1 MATLASLVVSLEAN
15 VARFESDLNK
25 AEFMAKKAM
34 DTIGNVSEAAMKA
47 VKGAVMAMAA
57 AYTFDAF
64 ADGIKGAIAS
74 AGELDQMA
82 KKTGATVEALSGLK
96 SAAKL
101 SGTSLEEVG
110 GGLQKLSK
118 AMFEAAGGS
127 QKQSDLFKSLG
138 VEVTDSSGKLR
149 DSGEVMLDLAKK
161 LDSMDSSTQAV
172 ATAQMLLGKRGA
184 ELLPFMQD
192 LAEIGELNAKVTSEM
207 AAEADMYE
215 KNLVRLEGRKKS
227 LYNTIASALL
237 PVMRDF
243 TDALLASGSMTERLN
258 DTAKQL
264 KQDNVIETW
273 AREGLRA
280 VAAFIDIFDACVRI
294 VRIAGNAIAATGAD
308 IVSVLAFMDGIGA
321 EMISEKSL
329 DPVKRRFATLTSDL
343 KSHAESFNEDMVKI
357 WTAPLF
363 LTKLD
368 EQFAQRDAGLKKPV
382 ESPKRSFAISDQRP
396 DKTSPFDSYLDS
408 LNVESIK
415 DKLGKY
421 EAMIEK
427 GRLLAV
433 KEGRLG
439 DMAKVTATVSSIQ
452 SIDEGKRIDAFA
464 HSLDVANQQYEFQ
477 NTLIGLNARDQAL
490 ATEGRKN
497 FLAVEQQIWDAEKN
511 GSKLSS
517 EAQQRL
523 RNEATKSTASLVQ
536 AVNERFDAQ
545 QKFDESKQI
554 NAFTRSLEQANEQYQ
569 FQNTLI
575 GQNARDQALATE
587 GRKNLLAVE
596 QTIWD
601 AEKSGTKLSAEAQ
614 QRLRSEA
621 IKSTATLVQA
631 VNDRFDAQQKFDET
645 KRINAFTYSLEQ
657 ANDQYIF
664 QTKLIGL
671 NAQVQEIA
679 NVKRKNFLA
688 VEQQIWDAE
697 QSGTKLTA
705 DTQQRLRDEAV
716 KSTAVMIKAIEA
728 RWEAER
734 SWETG
739 VTKAL
744 NNYID
749 TVSNA
754 AAQSERLFTN
764 AFKGMEDALVSF
776 VQTGKLDFKSLA
788 NSIIADLIRIQIQ
801 NSIMKPLAQATSGM
815 SLSGMFSSAGNF
827 LSGLFK
833 ADGGPVAGGQPYIV
847 GEQGPEWFVPNGA
860 GTIVP
865 NGKSPGTTSSPGSSD
880 GSTATAQAPININF
894 SVRAMDARSFQSAMV
909 QNKAVVVG
917 IVNQALNMRGRFG
930 ITA

>member
-34 DTIGNVSEAAMKA
+34 DTIGNVSETAMKA

-149 DSGEVMLDLAKK
+149 DSAEVMLDLAKK

-308 IVSVLAFMDGIGA
+308 VVSVLAFMDGIGA

-382 ESPKRSFAISDQRP
+382 ESAKRSFAVPDQRP

-415 DKLGKY
+415 YKLGKY

-427 GRLLAV
+427 GRMLAV

-497 FLAVEQQIWDAEKN
+497 LLAVEQQIWDAENN
-511 GSKLSS
+511 GS
-517 EAQQRL
+517 
-523 RNEATKSTASLVQ
+523 
-536 AVNERFDAQ
+536 
-545 QKFDESKQI
+545 
-554 NAFTRSLEQANEQYQ
+554 
-569 FQNTLI
+569 
-575 GQNARDQALATE
+575 
-587 GRKNLLAVE
+587 
-596 QTIWD
+596 
-601 AEKSGTKLSAEAQ
+601 KLSAEAQ
-614 QRLRSEA
+614 QRLRAEA
-621 IKSTATLVQA
+621 TKSTATLVQA
-631 VNDRFDAQQKFDET
+631 VNERFDAQQKFDET
-645 KRINAFTYSLEQ
+645 KRINAFTHSLEQ
-657 ANDQYIF
+657 ANEQYIF
-664 QTKLIGL
+664 QTDLIGM
-671 NAQVQEIA
+671 NAQAQEIA

-734 SWETG
+734 SWERG

-749 TVSNA
+749 TVTNA

-776 VQTGKLDFKSLA
+776 VQTGKVDFKSLA
-788 NSIIADLIRIQIQ
+788 NSIISDLIRIQIQ

-815 SLSGMFSSAGNF
+815 SLPGMFSSAGNF

-865 NGKSPGTTSSPGSSD
+865 NGKSPVTTASSGRGDSS
-880 GSTATAQAPININF
+880 TAQAPININF

-917 IVNQALNMRGRFG
+917 IVNQALNMRGRYG
-930 ITA
+930 ITG

>member
-34 DTIGNVSEAAMKA
+34 DTIGNVSETAMKT

-382 ESPKRSFAISDQRP
+382 ESAKRSFAIPDQRP

-408 LNVESIK
+408 LNVEAIK

-523 RNEATKSTASLVQ
+523 RTEAT
-536 AVNERFDAQ
+536 
-545 QKFDESKQI
+545 
-554 NAFTRSLEQANEQYQ
+554 
-569 FQNTLI
+569 
-575 GQNARDQALATE
+575 
-587 GRKNLLAVE
+587 
-596 QTIWD
+596 
-601 AEKSGTKLSAEAQ
+601 
-614 QRLRSEA
+614 
-621 IKSTATLVQA
+621 KSTATLVQA

-645 KRINAFTYSLEQ
+645 KRINAFTHSLEQ
-657 ANDQYIF
+657 ANEQYIF
-664 QTKLIGL
+664 QTDLIGM
-671 NAQVQEIA
+671 NAQAQEIA

-688 VEQQIWDAE
+688 FEQQIWDAE

-716 KSTAVMIKAIEA
+716 KSTAVMVKAIEA

-749 TVSNA
+749 TVTNA

-860 GTIVP
+860 GSIVP
-865 NGKSPGTTSSPGSSD
+865 NGKSPSMPGGSD
-880 GSTATAQAPININF
+880 SSTATAQAPININF

-917 IVNQALNMRGRFG
+917 IVNQALNMRGRYG
-930 ITA
+930 ITG

>member
-34 DTIGNVSEAAMKA
+34 DTIGNVSETAMKA
-47 VKGAVMAMAA
+47 VKGAVTAMAA

-64 ADGIKGAIAS
+64 ADGIKGAIES

-308 IVSVLAFMDGIGA
+308 VVSVLAFMDGIGA

-382 ESPKRSFAISDQRP
+382 ESAKRSFSIPDQRP

-408 LNVESIK
+408 LNVEAIK

-452 SIDEGKRIDAFA
+452 SIEESKRIDAFA

-511 GSKLSS
+511 GSKLS
-517 EAQQRL
+517 
-523 RNEATKSTASLVQ
+523 
-536 AVNERFDAQ
+536 
-545 QKFDESKQI
+545 
-554 NAFTRSLEQANEQYQ
+554 
-569 FQNTLI
+569 
-575 GQNARDQALATE
+575 
-587 GRKNLLAVE
+587 
-596 QTIWD
+596 
-601 AEKSGTKLSAEAQ
+601 AEAQ
-614 QRLRSEA
+614 QRLRTEA
-621 IKSTATLVQA
+621 TKSTATLVQA

-645 KRINAFTYSLEQ
+645 KRINAFTHSLEQ
-657 ANDQYIF
+657 ANEQYIF
-664 QTKLIGL
+664 QTDLIGM
-671 NAQVQEIA
+671 NAQAQEIA

-716 KSTAVMIKAIEA
+716 KSTAVMVKAIEA

-801 NSIMKPLAQATSGM
+801 NSVMKPLAQATSGM

-833 ADGGPVAGGQPYIV
+833 ADGGPVAGGKPYIV

-860 GTIVP
+860 GSIIP
-865 NGKSPGTTSSPGSSD
+865 NGKSPSMPGGSD
-880 GSTATAQAPININF
+880 SSTATAQAPININF

-917 IVNQALNMRGRFG
+917 IVNQALNMRGRYG
-930 ITA
+930 ITG

>member
-34 DTIGNVSEAAMKA
+34 DTISNVSETAMKA

-382 ESPKRSFAISDQRP
+382 ESAKRSFAIPDQRP

-408 LNVESIK
+408 LKVESIK

-427 GRLLAV
+427 GRMLAV

-439 DMAKVTATVSSIQ
+439 DMTKVTATVSSIQ

-497 FLAVEQQIWDAEKN
+497 LLAVEQQIWDAEKN
-511 GSKLSS
+511 GSKLS
-517 EAQQRL
+517 
-523 RNEATKSTASLVQ
+523 
-536 AVNERFDAQ
+536 
-545 QKFDESKQI
+545 
-554 NAFTRSLEQANEQYQ
+554 
-569 FQNTLI
+569 
-575 GQNARDQALATE
+575 
-587 GRKNLLAVE
+587 
-596 QTIWD
+596 
-601 AEKSGTKLSAEAQ
+601 AEAQ
-614 QRLRSEA
+614 QRLRAEA
-621 IKSTATLVQA
+621 TKSTATLVQA
-631 VNDRFDAQQKFDET
+631 VNERFDAQQKFDET
-645 KRINAFTYSLEQ
+645 KRINAFTHSLEQ
-657 ANDQYIF
+657 ANEQYIF
-664 QTKLIGL
+664 QTDLIGM
-671 NAQVQEIA
+671 NAQAQEIA

-749 TVSNA
+749 TVTNA

-776 VQTGKLDFKSLA
+776 VQTGKVDFKSLA
-788 NSIIADLIRIQIQ
+788 NSIISDLIRIQIQ

-865 NGKSPGTTSSPGSSD
+865 NGKSPVTTASSGRGDSS
-880 GSTATAQAPININF
+880 TAQAPININF

-917 IVNQALNMRGRFG
+917 IVNQALNMRGRYG
-930 ITA
+930 ITG

>member
-34 DTIGNVSEAAMKA
+34 DTIGNVSETAMKT

-308 IVSVLAFMDGIGA
+308 VVSVLAFMDGIGA

-382 ESPKRSFAISDQRP
+382 ESAKRSFAIPDQRP

-523 RNEATKSTASLVQ
+523 RAEATKSTAALVQ
-536 AVNERFDAQ
+536 AVNE
-545 QKFDESKQI
+545 
-554 NAFTRSLEQANEQYQ
+554 
-569 FQNTLI
+569 
-575 GQNARDQALATE
+575 
-587 GRKNLLAVE
+587 
-596 QTIWD
+596 
-601 AEKSGTKLSAEAQ
+601 
-614 QRLRSEA
+614 
-621 IKSTATLVQA
+621 
-631 VNDRFDAQQKFDET
+631 RFDAQQKFDET
-645 KRINAFTYSLEQ
+645 KRINAFTHSLEQ
-657 ANDQYIF
+657 ANEQYIF
-664 QTKLIGL
+664 QTDLIGM
-671 NAQVQEIA
+671 NAQAQEIA

-716 KSTAVMIKAIEA
+716 KSTAVMVKAIEA
-728 RWEAER
+728 RWDAER
-734 SWETG
+734 SWEMG

-749 TVSNA
+749 TVTNA

-865 NGKSPGTTSSPGSSD
+865 NGKSPSTPVGSDS
-880 GSTATAQAPININF
+880 STATAQAPININF

-917 IVNQALNMRGRFG
+917 IVNQALNMRGRYG
-930 ITA
+930 ITG

>member
-34 DTIGNVSEAAMKA
+34 DTIGNVSETAMKT

-192 LAEIGELNAKVTSEM
+192 LADIGELNAKVTSEM

-382 ESPKRSFAISDQRP
+382 ESAKRSFAVPDQRP

-511 GSKLSS
+511 GSKLSTD
-517 EAQQRL
+517 AQQRL
-523 RNEATKSTASLVQ
+523 RTEAT
-536 AVNERFDAQ
+536 
-545 QKFDESKQI
+545 
-554 NAFTRSLEQANEQYQ
+554 
-569 FQNTLI
+569 
-575 GQNARDQALATE
+575 
-587 GRKNLLAVE
+587 
-596 QTIWD
+596 
-601 AEKSGTKLSAEAQ
+601 
-614 QRLRSEA
+614 
-621 IKSTATLVQA
+621 KSTATLVQA

-645 KRINAFTYSLEQ
+645 KRINAFTHSLEQ
-657 ANDQYIF
+657 ANEQYIF
-664 QTKLIGL
+664 QTDLIGM
-671 NAQVQEIA
+671 NAQAQEIA

-728 RWEAER
+728 RWDAER
-734 SWETG
+734 AWETG

-744 NNYID
+744 NNYIE

-801 NSIMKPLAQATSGM
+801 NSIMKPLAQATSGL

-860 GTIVP
+860 GSIIP
-865 NGKSPGTTSSPGSSD
+865 NGKSPSMPGGSD
-880 GSTATAQAPININF
+880 SSTATAQAPININF

-917 IVNQALNMRGRFG
+917 IVNQALNMRGRYG
-930 ITA
+930 ITG

>member
-34 DTIGNVSEAAMKA
+34 DTIGNVSETAMKT

-308 IVSVLAFMDGIGA
+308 VVSVLAFMDGIGA

-382 ESPKRSFAISDQRP
+382 ESAKRSFSIPDQRP

-427 GRLLAV
+427 SRLLAV

-452 SIDEGKRIDAFA
+452 SIDEGKRVDAFA

-497 FLAVEQQIWDAEKN
+497 LLAVEQQIWDAEKN
-511 GSKLSS
+511 GSKLSA

-523 RNEATKSTASLVQ
+523 RAEATKSTATLVQ

-545 QKFDESKQI
+545 QKFDETKRV
-554 NAFTRSLEQANEQYQ
+554 NAFTHSLEQANEQY
-569 FQNTLI
+569 
-575 GQNARDQALATE
+575 
-587 GRKNLLAVE
+587 
-596 QTIWD
+596 
-601 AEKSGTKLSAEAQ
+601 
-614 QRLRSEA
+614 
-621 IKSTATLVQA
+621 
-631 VNDRFDAQQKFDET
+631 
-645 KRINAFTYSLEQ
+645 
-657 ANDQYIF
+657 IF
-664 QTKLIGL
+664 QTDLIGM
-671 NAQVQEIA
+671 NAQAQEIA

-697 QSGTKLTA
+697 QSGTKLTV

-716 KSTAVMIKAIEA
+716 KSTAVMVKAIEA

-749 TVSNA
+749 TVTNA

-788 NSIIADLIRIQIQ
+788 NSIISDLIRIQIQ

-815 SLSGMFSSAGNF
+815 SLSGIFSSAGNF

-865 NGKSPGTTSSPGSSD
+865 NGKSPVTTASSGRGDSS
-880 GSTATAQAPININF
+880 TAQAPININF

-917 IVNQALNMRGRFG
+917 IVNQALNMRGRYG
-930 ITA
+930 ITG

>member
-34 DTIGNVSEAAMKA
+34 DTIGNVSETAMKA

-64 ADGIKGAIAS
+64 ADGIKGAIES

-329 DPVKRRFATLTSDL
+329 DPVKRRFETLTSDL

-382 ESPKRSFAISDQRP
+382 ESAKRSFAIPDQRP

-408 LNVESIK
+408 LNVEAIK

-452 SIDEGKRIDAFA
+452 SIDESKRIDAFA

-511 GSKLSS
+511 GSKLSTG
-517 EAQQRL
+517 AQQRL
-523 RNEATKSTASLVQ
+523 RTEAT
-536 AVNERFDAQ
+536 
-545 QKFDESKQI
+545 
-554 NAFTRSLEQANEQYQ
+554 
-569 FQNTLI
+569 
-575 GQNARDQALATE
+575 
-587 GRKNLLAVE
+587 
-596 QTIWD
+596 
-601 AEKSGTKLSAEAQ
+601 
-614 QRLRSEA
+614 
-621 IKSTATLVQA
+621 KSTATLVQA

-645 KRINAFTYSLEQ
+645 KRINAFTHSLEQ
-657 ANDQYIF
+657 ANEQYIF
-664 QTKLIGL
+664 QTDLIGM
-671 NAQVQEIA
+671 NAQAQEIA

-716 KSTAVMIKAIEA
+716 KSTAVMVKAIEA

-749 TVSNA
+749 TVTNA

-865 NGKSPGTTSSPGSSD
+865 NGKSPSTPGGSD
-880 GSTATAQAPININF
+880 SSTASTQAPININF

-917 IVNQALNMRGRFG
+917 IVNQALNMRGRYG
-930 ITA
+930 ITG

>member
-34 DTIGNVSEAAMKA
+34 DTIGNVSETAMKA

-138 VEVTDSSGKLR
+138 VEVIDSSGKLR

-161 LDSMDSSTQAV
+161 LDSMYSSTQAV

-308 IVSVLAFMDGIGA
+308 VVSVLAFMDGIGA

-368 EQFAQRDAGLKKPV
+368 EQFAQRDAGLKKAV
-382 ESPKRSFAISDQRP
+382 ESPKRSFAIPDQRP

-511 GSKLSS
+511 GSKLSTD
-517 EAQQRL
+517 AQQRL
-523 RNEATKSTASLVQ
+523 RTEAT
-536 AVNERFDAQ
+536 
-545 QKFDESKQI
+545 
-554 NAFTRSLEQANEQYQ
+554 
-569 FQNTLI
+569 
-575 GQNARDQALATE
+575 
-587 GRKNLLAVE
+587 
-596 QTIWD
+596 
-601 AEKSGTKLSAEAQ
+601 
-614 QRLRSEA
+614 
-621 IKSTATLVQA
+621 KSTATLVQA

-645 KRINAFTYSLEQ
+645 KRINAFTHSLEQ
-657 ANDQYIF
+657 ANEQYIF
-664 QTKLIGL
+664 QTDLIGM
-671 NAQVQEIA
+671 NAQAQEIA

-697 QSGTKLTA
+697 RSGTKLTA

-716 KSTAVMIKAIEA
+716 KSTAVMVKAIEA

-865 NGKSPGTTSSPGSSD
+865 NGKSLSMPGGSDS
-880 GSTATAQAPININF
+880 STATAQAPININF

-917 IVNQALNMRGRFG
+917 IVNQALNMRGRYG
-930 ITA
+930 ITG

>member
-34 DTIGNVSEAAMKA
+34 DTIGNVSETAMKT

-308 IVSVLAFMDGIGA
+308 VVSVLAFMDGIGA

-343 KSHAESFNEDMVKI
+343 KNHAESFNEDMVKI

-382 ESPKRSFAISDQRP
+382 ESAKRSFAIPDQRP

-408 LNVESIK
+408 LNVEAIK

-523 RNEATKSTASLVQ
+523 RTEAT
-536 AVNERFDAQ
+536 
-545 QKFDESKQI
+545 
-554 NAFTRSLEQANEQYQ
+554 
-569 FQNTLI
+569 
-575 GQNARDQALATE
+575 
-587 GRKNLLAVE
+587 
-596 QTIWD
+596 
-601 AEKSGTKLSAEAQ
+601 
-614 QRLRSEA
+614 
-621 IKSTATLVQA
+621 KSTATLVQA

-645 KRINAFTYSLEQ
+645 KRINAFTHSLEQ
-657 ANDQYIF
+657 ANEQYIF
-664 QTKLIGL
+664 QTDLIGM
-671 NAQVQEIA
+671 NAQAQEIA
-679 NVKRKNFLA
+679 SVKRKNFLA

-716 KSTAVMIKAIEA
+716 KSTAVMVKAIEA
-728 RWEAER
+728 RWDAER
-734 SWETG
+734 SWEMG

-749 TVSNA
+749 TVTNA

-860 GTIVP
+860 GSIIP
-865 NGKSPGTTSSPGSSD
+865 NGKSPSMPGGSD
-880 GSTATAQAPININF
+880 SSTATTQAPININF

>member
-34 DTIGNVSEAAMKA
+34 DTIGNVSETAMKT

-243 TDALLASGSMTERLN
+243 TDALLDSGSITERLN

-273 AREGLRA
+273 AREGMRA
-280 VAAFIDIFDACVRI
+280 VAAFIDIFDAIIRVVRI
-294 VRIAGNAIAATGAD
+294 VGNSFAAVAAD

-382 ESPKRSFAISDQRP
+382 DSPKRSFAIPDQRP
-396 DKTSPFDSYLDS
+396 DKTSPFDSYLAS

-433 KEGRLG
+433 LG
-439 DMAKVTATVSSIQ
+439 ALEKGPSRVSAGWHHR
-452 SIDEGKRIDAFA
+452 GKAHPRDA
-464 HSLDVANQQYEFQ
+464 ANS
-477 NTLIGLNARDQAL
+477 RSS
-490 ATEGRKN
+490 R
-497 FLAVEQQIWDAEKN
+497 
-511 GSKLSS
+511 GS
-517 EAQQRL
+517 RP
-523 RNEATKSTASLVQ
+523 RST
-536 AVNERFDAQ
+536 
-545 QKFDESKQI
+545 
-554 NAFTRSLEQANEQYQ
+554 
-569 FQNTLI
+569 
-575 GQNARDQALATE
+575 
-587 GRKNLLAVE
+587 
-596 QTIWD
+596 
-601 AEKSGTKLSAEAQ
+601 LSA
-614 QRLRSEA
+614 
-621 IKSTATLVQA
+621 
-631 VNDRFDAQQKFDET
+631 
-645 KRINAFTYSLEQ
+645 
-657 ANDQYIF
+657 
-664 QTKLIGL
+664 
-671 NAQVQEIA
+671 
-679 NVKRKNFLA
+679 
-688 VEQQIWDAE
+688 W
-697 QSGTKLTA
+697 
-705 DTQQRLRDEAV
+705 
-716 KSTAVMIKAIEA
+716 
-728 RWEAER
+728 
-734 SWETG
+734 
-739 VTKAL
+739 
-744 NNYID
+744 
-749 TVSNA
+749 
-754 AAQSERLFTN
+754 
-764 AFKGMEDALVSF
+764 
-776 VQTGKLDFKSLA
+776 
-788 NSIIADLIRIQIQ
+788 
-801 NSIMKPLAQATSGM
+801 
-815 SLSGMFSSAGNF
+815 
-827 LSGLFK
+827 
-833 ADGGPVAGGQPYIV
+833 
-847 GEQGPEWFVPNGA
+847 
-860 GTIVP
+860 
-865 NGKSPGTTSSPGSSD
+865 
-880 GSTATAQAPININF
+880 
-894 SVRAMDARSFQSAMV
+894 
-909 QNKAVVVG
+909 
-917 IVNQALNMRGRFG
+917 
-930 ITA
+930 

>member
-34 DTIGNVSEAAMKA
+34 DTIGNVSETAMKA

-207 AAEADMYE
+207 AAEADLYE

-343 KSHAESFNEDMVKI
+343 KSHAESFNDDMVKI

-382 ESPKRSFAISDQRP
+382 ESPKRSFAIPDQRP

-408 LNVESIK
+408 LNVEAIK

-511 GSKLSS
+511 GSKLS
-517 EAQQRL
+517 
-523 RNEATKSTASLVQ
+523 
-536 AVNERFDAQ
+536 
-545 QKFDESKQI
+545 
-554 NAFTRSLEQANEQYQ
+554 
-569 FQNTLI
+569 
-575 GQNARDQALATE
+575 
-587 GRKNLLAVE
+587 
-596 QTIWD
+596 
-601 AEKSGTKLSAEAQ
+601 AEAQ
-614 QRLRSEA
+614 QRLRAEA
-621 IKSTATLVQA
+621 TKSTATLVQA

-645 KRINAFTYSLEQ
+645 KRINAFTHSLEQ
-657 ANDQYIF
+657 ANEQYIF
-664 QTKLIGL
+664 QTDLIGM
-671 NAQVQEIA
+671 NAQAQEIA

-728 RWEAER
+728 RWDAER

-739 VTKAL
+739 VNKAL

-749 TVSNA
+749 TVTNA
-754 AAQSERLFTN
+754 AAQSERLITN

-865 NGKSPGTTSSPGSSD
+865 NGKSPSTPSGSD

-917 IVNQALNMRGRFG
+917 IVNQALNMRGRYG
-930 ITA
+930 ITG

>member
-34 DTIGNVSEAAMKA
+34 DTIGNVSETAMKA

-64 ADGIKGAIAS
+64 ADGIKGAIES

-184 ELLPFMQD
+184 QLLPFMQD
-192 LAEIGELNAKVTSEM
+192 LADIGELNAKVTSEM
-207 AAEADMYE
+207 AAEADLYE

-227 LYNTIASALL
+227 LYNIIASALL

-382 ESPKRSFAISDQRP
+382 ESAKRSFAIPDQRP
-396 DKTSPFDSYLDS
+396 DKTSPFDSYMDS
-408 LNVESIK
+408 LNVEAIK

-497 FLAVEQQIWDAEKN
+497 LLAVEQQIWDAEKN
-511 GSKLSS
+511 GSKIST

-523 RNEATKSTASLVQ
+523 RAEAT
-536 AVNERFDAQ
+536 
-545 QKFDESKQI
+545 
-554 NAFTRSLEQANEQYQ
+554 
-569 FQNTLI
+569 
-575 GQNARDQALATE
+575 
-587 GRKNLLAVE
+587 
-596 QTIWD
+596 
-601 AEKSGTKLSAEAQ
+601 
-614 QRLRSEA
+614 
-621 IKSTATLVQA
+621 KSTATLVQA

-645 KRINAFTYSLEQ
+645 KRINAFTHSLEQ
-657 ANDQYIF
+657 ANEQYIF
-664 QTKLIGL
+664 QIDLIGM
-671 NAQVQEIA
+671 NAQAQEIA

-728 RWEAER
+728 RWDAER

-739 VTKAL
+739 VNKAL

-749 TVSNA
+749 TVTNA
-754 AAQSERLFTN
+754 AAQSERLFTT
-764 AFKGMEDALVSF
+764 AFKDMEDALVSF

-865 NGKSPGTTSSPGSSD
+865 NGKSPVTTASPDGGDSSS
-880 GSTATAQAPININF
+880 AQAPININF

-917 IVNQALNMRGRFG
+917 IVNQALNMRGRYG
-930 ITA
+930 ITG

>member
-34 DTIGNVSEAAMKA
+34 DTIGNVSETAMKT

-207 AAEADMYE
+207 ASEADLYE

-243 TDALLASGSMTERLN
+243 TDALLDSGSMTERLN

-273 AREGLRA
+273 AREGMRA
-280 VAAFIDIFDACVRI
+280 VAAFIDIFDAIIRVVRI
-294 VRIAGNAIAATGAD
+294 VGNSFAAVAAD

-343 KSHAESFNEDMVKI
+343 KSHAESFNQDMVKI

-382 ESPKRSFAISDQRP
+382 DSPKRSFAIPDQRP
-396 DKTSPFDSYLDS
+396 DKTSPFDSYLAS
-408 LNVESIK
+408 INVEAIK

-511 GSKLSS
+511 GSKLSL

-523 RNEATKSTASLVQ
+523 RNEATKSTAALVQ

-596 QTIWD
+596 QQIWD
-601 AEKSGTKLSAEAQ
+601 AEKSGTKLSVEAQ

-621 IKSTATLVQA
+621 IKSTSTLVQA

-645 KRINAFTYSLEQ
+645 KRINAFTYSLQQ

-664 QTKLIGL
+664 QTKLIGM
-671 NAQVQEIA
+671 NAQAQEIA

-739 VTKAL
+739 VTRAL

-865 NGKSPGTTSSPGSSD
+865 NGKSAGTTSSPGSSD
-880 GSTATAQAPININF
+880 SSTATAQAPININF

>member
-34 DTIGNVSEAAMKA
+34 DTIGNVSETAMKT

-308 IVSVLAFMDGIGA
+308 IVSVLAFMDGIGE

-382 ESPKRSFAISDQRP
+382 ESAKRSFAIPDQRP

-523 RNEATKSTASLVQ
+523 RAEATKSTAALVQ
-536 AVNERFDAQ
+536 AVNE
-545 QKFDESKQI
+545 
-554 NAFTRSLEQANEQYQ
+554 
-569 FQNTLI
+569 
-575 GQNARDQALATE
+575 
-587 GRKNLLAVE
+587 
-596 QTIWD
+596 
-601 AEKSGTKLSAEAQ
+601 
-614 QRLRSEA
+614 
-621 IKSTATLVQA
+621 
-631 VNDRFDAQQKFDET
+631 RFDAQQKFDET
-645 KRINAFTYSLEQ
+645 KRINAFTHSLEQ
-657 ANDQYIF
+657 ANEQYIF
-664 QTKLIGL
+664 QTDLIGM
-671 NAQVQEIA
+671 NAQAQEIA

-716 KSTAVMIKAIEA
+716 KSTAVMVKAIEA
-728 RWEAER
+728 RWDAER
-734 SWETG
+734 SWEMG

-749 TVSNA
+749 TVTNA

-865 NGKSPGTTSSPGSSD
+865 NGKSPSTPGGSD
-880 GSTATAQAPININF
+880 SSTATAQAPININF

-917 IVNQALNMRGRFG
+917 IVNQALNMRGRYG
-930 ITA
+930 ITG

>member
-34 DTIGNVSEAAMKA
+34 DTIGNVSETAMKT

-382 ESPKRSFAISDQRP
+382 ESAKRSFAIPDQRP

-439 DMAKVTATVSSIQ
+439 DMAKVNATVSSIQ

-523 RNEATKSTASLVQ
+523 RTEAT
-536 AVNERFDAQ
+536 
-545 QKFDESKQI
+545 
-554 NAFTRSLEQANEQYQ
+554 
-569 FQNTLI
+569 
-575 GQNARDQALATE
+575 
-587 GRKNLLAVE
+587 
-596 QTIWD
+596 
-601 AEKSGTKLSAEAQ
+601 
-614 QRLRSEA
+614 
-621 IKSTATLVQA
+621 KSTATLVQA

-645 KRINAFTYSLEQ
+645 KRINAFTHSLEQ
-657 ANDQYIF
+657 ANEQYIF
-664 QTKLIGL
+664 QTDLIGM
-671 NAQVQEIA
+671 NAQAQEIA

-716 KSTAVMIKAIEA
+716 KSTAVMVKAIEA
-728 RWEAER
+728 RWDAER
-734 SWETG
+734 SWEMG

-749 TVSNA
+749 TVTNA

-865 NGKSPGTTSSPGSSD
+865 NGKSPSTPVGSD
-880 GSTATAQAPININF
+880 TSTATAQAPININF

-917 IVNQALNMRGRFG
+917 IVNQALNMRGRYG
-930 ITA
+930 ITG

>member
-34 DTIGNVSEAAMKA
+34 DTIGNVSETAMKT

-273 AREGLRA
+273 AREGMRS
-280 VAAFIDIFDACVRI
+280 VAAFIDIFDAIIRVVRI
-294 VRIAGNAIAATGAD
+294 VGNSFAAVAAD

-343 KSHAESFNEDMVKI
+343 KSHAESFNQDMVKI

-382 ESPKRSFAISDQRP
+382 ESAKRSFAIPDQRP

-408 LNVESIK
+408 LNVEAIK

-421 EAMIEK
+421 ESMIEK

-452 SIDEGKRIDAFA
+452 SIDESKRIDAFA

-523 RNEATKSTASLVQ
+523 RNEATKSTA
-536 AVNERFDAQ
+536 
-545 QKFDESKQI
+545 
-554 NAFTRSLEQANEQYQ
+554 
-569 FQNTLI
+569 
-575 GQNARDQALATE
+575 
-587 GRKNLLAVE
+587 
-596 QTIWD
+596 
-601 AEKSGTKLSAEAQ
+601 
-614 QRLRSEA
+614 
-621 IKSTATLVQA
+621 TLVQA

-645 KRINAFTYSLEQ
+645 KRINAFTHSLEQ
-657 ANDQYIF
+657 ANEQYIF
-664 QTKLIGL
+664 QTDLIGM
-671 NAQVQEIA
+671 NAQAQEIA

-716 KSTAVMIKAIEA
+716 KSTAVMVKAIEA

-739 VTKAL
+739 VTKAI

-749 TVSNA
+749 TVTNA

-860 GTIVP
+860 GSIVP
-865 NGKSPGTTSSPGSSD
+865 NGKSPSMPGGSD
-880 GSTATAQAPININF
+880 SSTATAQAPININF

-917 IVNQALNMRGRFG
+917 IVNQALNMRGRYG
-930 ITA
+930 ITG

>member
-34 DTIGNVSEAAMKA
+34 DTIGNVSDTAMKA

-74 AGELDQMA
+74 AAELDQMA

-184 ELLPFMQD
+184 QLLPFMQD
-192 LAEIGELNAKVTSEM
+192 LADIGELNAKVTSEM
-207 AAEADMYE
+207 AAEADLYE

-243 TDALLASGSMTERLN
+243 TDALLNSGSMTERLN

-273 AREGLRA
+273 AREGMRA
-280 VAAFIDIFDACVRI
+280 VAAFIDIFDAIIRVVRI
-294 VRIAGNAIAATGAD
+294 VGNSFAAVAAD

-321 EMISEKSL
+321 EMISETSL

-368 EQFAQRDAGLKKPV
+368 EQFAQRDAGLKKPT
-382 ESPKRSFAISDQRP
+382 ESPKRAFAIPDQRP

-408 LNVESIK
+408 LNVEAIK

-433 KEGRLG
+433 KESRLG
-439 DMAKVTATVSSIQ
+439 DMAKVNRTVASIQ
-452 SIDEGKRIDAFA
+452 GIDESKRVDAFA
-464 HSLDVANQQYEFQ
+464 HSLELANQQYAFQ

-490 ATEGRKN
+490 VTEGRKN

-511 GSKLSS
+511 G
-517 EAQQRL
+517 A
-523 RNEATKSTASLVQ
+523 
-536 AVNERFDAQ
+536 
-545 QKFDESKQI
+545 
-554 NAFTRSLEQANEQYQ
+554 
-569 FQNTLI
+569 
-575 GQNARDQALATE
+575 
-587 GRKNLLAVE
+587 
-596 QTIWD
+596 
-601 AEKSGTKLSAEAQ
+601 KLSAEAQ

-621 IKSTATLVQA
+621 TKSTATLVQA

-645 KRINAFTYSLEQ
+645 KRINAFTHSLAQ
-657 ANDQYIF
+657 ANEQYIF
-664 QTKLIGL
+664 QTELIGT
-671 NAQVQEIA
+671 NAQAQEIA

-697 QSGTKLTA
+697 QSGTQLSIA
-705 DTQQRLRDEAV
+705 TQQRLRDETL
-716 KSTAVMIKAIEA
+716 KSTAVMIKAIDA

-739 VTKAL
+739 VTKAM
-744 NNYID
+744 NNYLESI
-749 TVSNA
+749 TNA

-764 AFKGMEDALVSF
+764 AFKAMEDALVSF

-788 NSIIADLIRIQIQ
+788 QSIISDLIRIQIQ
-801 NSIMKPLAQATSGM
+801 NSVMKPLAQATNGM

-860 GTIVP
+860 GTIIP
-865 NGKSPGTTSSPGSSD
+865 NGKSPSMPSGSDS
-880 GSTATAQAPININF
+880 STATPQAPININF

-917 IVNQALNMRGRFG
+917 IVNQALNMRGRSG

>member
-34 DTIGNVSEAAMKA
+34 DTIGNVSETAMKT

-64 ADGIKGAIAS
+64 ADGIKGAIES
-74 AGELDQMA
+74 AGELDQMG

-184 ELLPFMQD
+184 QLLPFMQD
-192 LAEIGELNAKVTSEM
+192 LADIGELNAKVTSEM
-207 AAEADMYE
+207 AAEADLYE

-237 PVMRDF
+237 PVMLDF
-243 TDALLASGSMTERLN
+243 TDALLDSGSMTERLN

-343 KSHAESFNEDMVKI
+343 KNHAESFNEDMVKI

-382 ESPKRSFAISDQRP
+382 ESAKRSFAIPDQRP

-408 LNVESIK
+408 LNVEAIK

-523 RNEATKSTASLVQ
+523 RTEAT
-536 AVNERFDAQ
+536 
-545 QKFDESKQI
+545 
-554 NAFTRSLEQANEQYQ
+554 
-569 FQNTLI
+569 
-575 GQNARDQALATE
+575 
-587 GRKNLLAVE
+587 
-596 QTIWD
+596 
-601 AEKSGTKLSAEAQ
+601 
-614 QRLRSEA
+614 
-621 IKSTATLVQA
+621 KSTATLVQA

-645 KRINAFTYSLEQ
+645 KRINAFTHSLEQ
-657 ANDQYIF
+657 ANEQYIF
-664 QTKLIGL
+664 QTDLIGM
-671 NAQVQEIA
+671 NAQAQEIA
-679 NVKRKNFLA
+679 NLKRKNFLA

-716 KSTAVMIKAIEA
+716 KSTAVMVKAIEA

-749 TVSNA
+749 TVTNA

-860 GTIVP
+860 GSIIP
-865 NGKSPGTTSSPGSSD
+865 NGKSPSMPGGSD
-880 GSTATAQAPININF
+880 SSTATTQAPININF

>member
-34 DTIGNVSEAAMKA
+34 DTIGNVSETAMKA

-64 ADGIKGAIAS
+64 ADGIKGAIES

-308 IVSVLAFMDGIGA
+308 VVSVLAFMDGIGA

-343 KSHAESFNEDMVKI
+343 KSHAESFNDDMVKI

-382 ESPKRSFAISDQRP
+382 ESAKRSFAIPDQRP
-396 DKTSPFDSYLDS
+396 DKTSPFDSYMDS
-408 LNVESIK
+408 LSVEAIK

-497 FLAVEQQIWDAEKN
+497 LLAVEQQIWDAEKN
-511 GSKLSS
+511 GSKIST

-523 RNEATKSTASLVQ
+523 RAEAT
-536 AVNERFDAQ
+536 
-545 QKFDESKQI
+545 
-554 NAFTRSLEQANEQYQ
+554 
-569 FQNTLI
+569 
-575 GQNARDQALATE
+575 
-587 GRKNLLAVE
+587 
-596 QTIWD
+596 
-601 AEKSGTKLSAEAQ
+601 
-614 QRLRSEA
+614 
-621 IKSTATLVQA
+621 KSTATLVQA

-645 KRINAFTYSLEQ
+645 KRINAFTHSLEQ
-657 ANDQYIF
+657 ANEQYIF
-664 QTKLIGL
+664 QTDLIGM
-671 NAQVQEIA
+671 NAQAQEIA

-728 RWEAER
+728 RWDAER

-739 VTKAL
+739 VNKAL

-749 TVSNA
+749 TVTNA
-754 AAQSERLFTN
+754 AAQSERLFTT
-764 AFKGMEDALVSF
+764 AFKDMEDALVSF

-865 NGKSPGTTSSPGSSD
+865 NGKSPVTTASPDGGDSSS
-880 GSTATAQAPININF
+880 AQAPININF

-917 IVNQALNMRGRFG
+917 IVNQALNMRGRHG
-930 ITA
+930 ITG

>member
-34 DTIGNVSEAAMKA
+34 DSIGNVSDTAMKA

-74 AGELDQMA
+74 AAELDHMA

-101 SGTSLEEVG
+101 SGTSLDEVG

-138 VEVTDSSGKLR
+138 IEVTDSSGKLR

-184 ELLPFMQD
+184 QLLPFMQD

-207 AAEADMYE
+207 AAEADAYE

-227 LYNTIASALL
+227 LYNTIAAGLL
-237 PVMRDF
+237 PVMVDL
-243 TDALLASGSMTERLN
+243 TDALVSAGSMTTRLN
-258 DTAKQL
+258 EKAREL
-264 KQDNVIETW
+264 KDDNVIETW
-273 AREGLRA
+273 ARNALRA
-280 VAAFIDIFDACVRI
+280 VAALIDVFDAVIRVVRI
-294 VRIAGNAIAATGAD
+294 VGNSLAAVAAD
-308 IVSVLAFMDGIGA
+308 IVSVLSFMDGIGGA
-321 EMISEKSL
+321 MVKEGSFE
-329 DPVKRRFATLTSDL
+329 PVKRRFATLTSDL

-363 LTKLD
+363 LTKL
-368 EQFAQRDAGLKKPV
+368 ENQFAQRDAGLQKAVPPT
-382 ESPKRSFAISDQRP
+382 PKVSFAIPDQRP

-408 LNVESIK
+408 LNVEAIK
-415 DKLGKY
+415 DKFGKY

-433 KEGRLG
+433 KESRLG
-439 DMAKVTATVSSIQ
+439 DMAKVTTTVSSIQ

-464 HSLDVANQQYEFQ
+464 HSLDVANQQYEIQ

-490 ATEGRKN
+490 VTEGRKN
-497 FLAVEQQIWDAEKN
+497 FLAVEQQIWEAEKN
-511 GSKLSS
+511 GSKFST

-523 RNEATKSTASLVQ
+523 RGEAAKST
-536 AVNERFDAQ
+536 
-545 QKFDESKQI
+545 
-554 NAFTRSLEQANEQYQ
+554 T
-569 FQNTLI
+569 
-575 GQNARDQALATE
+575 
-587 GRKNLLAVE
+587 
-596 QTIWD
+596 
-601 AEKSGTKLSAEAQ
+601 
-614 QRLRSEA
+614 
-621 IKSTATLVQA
+621 TLVQA
-631 VNDRFDAQQKFDET
+631 VKDRFDAQQKFDET
-645 KRINAFTYSLEQ
+645 KHINAFTHSLAQ
-657 ANDQYIF
+657 ANQQYAF
-664 QTKLIGL
+664 QNSLIGL
-671 NAQVQEIA
+671 NARDQEIA
-679 NVKRKNFLA
+679 TAARKNFLT

-697 QSGTKLTA
+697 QSGTKLTM
-705 DTQQRLRDEAV
+705 DTQQRLRDEAL
-716 KSTAVMIKAIEA
+716 KSTAAMIKAIDA

-734 SWETG
+734 SWGTG
-739 VTKAL
+739 VAKAL
-744 NNYID
+744 NSYID
-749 TVSNA
+749 NISNA
-754 AAQSERLFTN
+754 AAQSERIFTN

-815 SLSGMFSSAGNF
+815 SLTGMFSSAGNF

-860 GTIVP
+860 GAIIP
-865 NGKSPGTTSSPGSSD
+865 NGKSPGGASVAGGNASNI
-880 GSTATAQAPININF
+880 TAPAPININF

-917 IVNQALNMRGRFG
+917 IVNQALNMRGRYG
-930 ITA
+930 ITG

>member
-34 DTIGNVSEAAMKA
+34 DTIGNVSETAMKA

-329 DPVKRRFATLTSDL
+329 DPVKRRFETLTSDL

-382 ESPKRSFAISDQRP
+382 ESAKRSFAIPDQRP

-408 LNVESIK
+408 LNVEAIK

-523 RNEATKSTASLVQ
+523 RAEATKSTAALVQ
-536 AVNERFDAQ
+536 AVNE
-545 QKFDESKQI
+545 
-554 NAFTRSLEQANEQYQ
+554 
-569 FQNTLI
+569 
-575 GQNARDQALATE
+575 
-587 GRKNLLAVE
+587 
-596 QTIWD
+596 
-601 AEKSGTKLSAEAQ
+601 
-614 QRLRSEA
+614 
-621 IKSTATLVQA
+621 
-631 VNDRFDAQQKFDET
+631 RFDAQQKFDET
-645 KRINAFTYSLEQ
+645 KRINAFTHSLEQ
-657 ANDQYIF
+657 ANEQYIF
-664 QTKLIGL
+664 QTDLIGM
-671 NAQVQEIA
+671 NAQAQEIA

-705 DTQQRLRDEAV
+705 DTQQRLRYEAV
-716 KSTAVMIKAIEA
+716 KSTAVMVKAIEA
-728 RWEAER
+728 RWDAER
-734 SWETG
+734 SWEMG

-749 TVSNA
+749 TVTNA

-865 NGKSPGTTSSPGSSD
+865 NGKSPSTPVGSDS
-880 GSTATAQAPININF
+880 STATAQAPININF

-917 IVNQALNMRGRFG
+917 IVNQALNMRGRYG
-930 ITA
+930 ITG

>member
-34 DTIGNVSEAAMKA
+34 DTIGNVSETAMKA

-64 ADGIKGAIAS
+64 ADGIKGAIES

-308 IVSVLAFMDGIGA
+308 VVSVLAFMDGIGA

-382 ESPKRSFAISDQRP
+382 ESAKRSFAIPDQRP

-408 LNVESIK
+408 LNVEAIK

-452 SIDEGKRIDAFA
+452 LIDEGKRIDAFA

-511 GSKLSS
+511 GSKLS
-517 EAQQRL
+517 
-523 RNEATKSTASLVQ
+523 V
-536 AVNERFDAQ
+536 
-545 QKFDESKQI
+545 
-554 NAFTRSLEQANEQYQ
+554 
-569 FQNTLI
+569 
-575 GQNARDQALATE
+575 
-587 GRKNLLAVE
+587 
-596 QTIWD
+596 
-601 AEKSGTKLSAEAQ
+601 EAQ

-621 IKSTATLVQA
+621 TKSTATLVQA
-631 VNDRFDAQQKFDET
+631 VNDRFDVQQKFDET
-645 KRINAFTYSLEQ
+645 KRINAFTHSLEQ
-657 ANDQYIF
+657 ANEQYIF
-664 QTKLIGL
+664 QTDLIGM
-671 NAQVQEIA
+671 NAQAQEIA

-716 KSTAVMIKAIEA
+716 KSTAVMVKAIEA

-749 TVSNA
+749 TVTNA

-827 LSGLFK
+827 LSSLFK
-833 ADGGPVAGGQPYIV
+833 ADGGPVSGGQPYIV

-860 GTIVP
+860 GSIVP
-865 NGKSPGTTSSPGSSD
+865 NGKSPSMPGGSD
-880 GSTATAQAPININF
+880 SSTATAQAPININF

-917 IVNQALNMRGRFG
+917 IVNQALNMRGRYG
-930 ITA
+930 ITG

>member
-34 DTIGNVSEAAMKA
+34 DTIGNVSETAMKT

-192 LAEIGELNAKVTSEM
+192 LAEIGELNAKVTFEM
-207 AAEADMYE
+207 AAEADLYE

-308 IVSVLAFMDGIGA
+308 VVSVLAFMDGIGA

-382 ESPKRSFAISDQRP
+382 DSPKRSFAIPDQRP

-523 RNEATKSTASLVQ
+523 RNEATKSTA
-536 AVNERFDAQ
+536 
-545 QKFDESKQI
+545 
-554 NAFTRSLEQANEQYQ
+554 
-569 FQNTLI
+569 
-575 GQNARDQALATE
+575 
-587 GRKNLLAVE
+587 
-596 QTIWD
+596 
-601 AEKSGTKLSAEAQ
+601 
-614 QRLRSEA
+614 
-621 IKSTATLVQA
+621 TLVQA

-645 KRINAFTYSLEQ
+645 KRINAFTHSLEQ
-657 ANDQYIF
+657 ANEQYIF
-664 QTKLIGL
+664 QTDLIGM
-671 NAQVQEIA
+671 NAQAQEIA

-716 KSTAVMIKAIEA
+716 KSTAVMVKAIEA

-749 TVSNA
+749 TVTNA

-860 GTIVP
+860 GSIVP
-865 NGKSPGTTSSPGSSD
+865 NGKSPSMPGGSD

-917 IVNQALNMRGRFG
+917 IVNQALNMRGRYG
-930 ITA
+930 ITG

>member
-1 MATLASLVVSLEAN
+1 MTAALLEWRDDPEVSVVIIDHA
-15 VARFESDLNK
+15 
-25 AEFMAKKAM
+25 
-34 DTIGNVSEAAMKA
+34 
-47 VKGAVMAMAA
+47 
-57 AYTFDAF
+57 
-64 ADGIKGAIAS
+64 
-74 AGELDQMA
+74 
-82 KKTGATVEALSGLK
+82 
-96 SAAKL
+96 
-101 SGTSLEEVG
+101 
-110 GGLQKLSK
+110 
-118 AMFEAAGGS
+118 
-127 QKQSDLFKSLG
+127 
-138 VEVTDSSGKLR
+138 
-149 DSGEVMLDLAKK
+149 
-161 LDSMDSSTQAV
+161 
-172 ATAQMLLGKRGA
+172 
-184 ELLPFMQD
+184 
-192 LAEIGELNAKVTSEM
+192 
-207 AAEADMYE
+207 
-215 KNLVRLEGRKKS
+215 EGRGFCS
-227 LYNTIASALL
+227 GGDIAFLRNSALN
-237 PVMRDF
+237 DGG
-243 TDALLASGSMTERLN
+243 ASGRKFFHDEYQLN
-258 DTAKQL
+258 HLLFTCPKP
-264 KQDNVIETW
+264 VI
-273 AREGLRA
+273 
-280 VAAFIDIFDACVRI
+280 
-294 VRIAGNAIAATGAD
+294 
-308 IVSVLAFMDGIGA
+308 AFMDGIGA

-382 ESPKRSFAISDQRP
+382 ESPKRSFAIPDQRP

-408 LNVESIK
+408 LNVEAIK

-511 GSKLSS
+511 GSKLS
-517 EAQQRL
+517 
-523 RNEATKSTASLVQ
+523 
-536 AVNERFDAQ
+536 
-545 QKFDESKQI
+545 
-554 NAFTRSLEQANEQYQ
+554 
-569 FQNTLI
+569 
-575 GQNARDQALATE
+575 
-587 GRKNLLAVE
+587 
-596 QTIWD
+596 
-601 AEKSGTKLSAEAQ
+601 AEAQ
-614 QRLRSEA
+614 QRLRAEA
-621 IKSTATLVQA
+621 TKSTATLVQA

-645 KRINAFTYSLEQ
+645 KRINAFTHSLEQ
-657 ANDQYIF
+657 ANEQYIF
-664 QTKLIGL
+664 QTDLIGM
-671 NAQVQEIA
+671 NAQAQEIA

-728 RWEAER
+728 RWDAER

-739 VTKAL
+739 VNKAL

-749 TVSNA
+749 TVTNA
-754 AAQSERLFTN
+754 ATQSERLFTN
-764 AFKGMEDALVSF
+764 AFKGMEDGLVSF

-860 GTIVP
+860 GTIIP
-865 NGKSPGTTSSPGSSD
+865 NGKSPGTTASPDGGDSSSG
-880 GSTATAQAPININF
+880 QAPININF

-917 IVNQALNMRGRFG
+917 IVNQALNMRGRYG
-930 ITA
+930 ITG

>member
-34 DTIGNVSEAAMKA
+34 DTIGNVSETAMKT

-192 LAEIGELNAKVTSEM
+192 LADIGELNAKVTSEM

-382 ESPKRSFAISDQRP
+382 ESAKRSFAVPDQRP

-511 GSKLSS
+511 GSKLSTD
-517 EAQQRL
+517 AQQRL
-523 RNEATKSTASLVQ
+523 RTEAT
-536 AVNERFDAQ
+536 
-545 QKFDESKQI
+545 
-554 NAFTRSLEQANEQYQ
+554 
-569 FQNTLI
+569 
-575 GQNARDQALATE
+575 
-587 GRKNLLAVE
+587 
-596 QTIWD
+596 
-601 AEKSGTKLSAEAQ
+601 
-614 QRLRSEA
+614 
-621 IKSTATLVQA
+621 KSTATLVQA

-645 KRINAFTYSLEQ
+645 KRINAFTHSLEQ
-657 ANDQYIF
+657 ANEQYIF
-664 QTKLIGL
+664 QTDLIGM
-671 NAQVQEIA
+671 NAQAQEIA

-716 KSTAVMIKAIEA
+716 KSTAVMVKAIEA
-728 RWEAER
+728 RWDAER

-744 NNYID
+744 NNYINNV
-749 TVSNA
+749 TNA

-801 NSIMKPLAQATSGM
+801 NSVMKPLAQATSGM

-860 GTIVP
+860 GSIVP
-865 NGKSPGTTSSPGSSD
+865 NGKSPSMPGGSD
-880 GSTATAQAPININF
+880 SSTATAQAPININF

-917 IVNQALNMRGRFG
+917 IVNQALNMRGRYG
-930 ITA
+930 ITG

>member
-34 DTIGNVSEAAMKA
+34 DTIGNVSETAMKA

-64 ADGIKGAIAS
+64 ADGIKGAIES

-207 AAEADMYE
+207 AAEADLYE

-308 IVSVLAFMDGIGA
+308 VVSVLAFMDGIGA

-382 ESPKRSFAISDQRP
+382 ESAKRSFAVPDQRP
-396 DKTSPFDSYLDS
+396 NKTSPFDSYLDS

-511 GSKLSS
+511 GSKLSTD
-517 EAQQRL
+517 AQQRL
-523 RNEATKSTASLVQ
+523 RTEAT
-536 AVNERFDAQ
+536 
-545 QKFDESKQI
+545 
-554 NAFTRSLEQANEQYQ
+554 
-569 FQNTLI
+569 
-575 GQNARDQALATE
+575 
-587 GRKNLLAVE
+587 
-596 QTIWD
+596 
-601 AEKSGTKLSAEAQ
+601 
-614 QRLRSEA
+614 
-621 IKSTATLVQA
+621 KSTATLVQA

-645 KRINAFTYSLEQ
+645 KRINAFTHSLEQ
-657 ANDQYIF
+657 ANEQYIF
-664 QTKLIGL
+664 QTDLIGM
-671 NAQVQEIA
+671 NAQAQEIA

-716 KSTAVMIKAIEA
+716 KSTAVMVKAIEA

-749 TVSNA
+749 TVTNA

-801 NSIMKPLAQATSGM
+801 NSVMKPLAQATSGM

-860 GTIVP
+860 GSIVP
-865 NGKSPGTTSSPGSSD
+865 NGKSPSMPGGSDISS
-880 GSTATAQAPININF
+880 ATAQAPININF

>member
-34 DTIGNVSEAAMKA
+34 DTIGNVSETTMKA

-64 ADGIKGAIAS
+64 ADGIKGAIES

-184 ELLPFMQD
+184 QLLPFMQD
-192 LAEIGELNAKVTSEM
+192 LADIGELNAKVTSEM
-207 AAEADMYE
+207 AAEADLYE

-280 VAAFIDIFDACVRI
+280 VAAFIDIFDAIVRVVRI
-294 VRIAGNAIAATGAD
+294 VGNSFAAVAAD

-382 ESPKRSFAISDQRP
+382 ESPKRSFAIPDQRP

-408 LNVESIK
+408 LNVEAIK

-452 SIDEGKRIDAFA
+452 SIDESKRIDAFA

-511 GSKLSS
+511 GSKLS
-517 EAQQRL
+517 
-523 RNEATKSTASLVQ
+523 
-536 AVNERFDAQ
+536 
-545 QKFDESKQI
+545 
-554 NAFTRSLEQANEQYQ
+554 
-569 FQNTLI
+569 
-575 GQNARDQALATE
+575 
-587 GRKNLLAVE
+587 
-596 QTIWD
+596 
-601 AEKSGTKLSAEAQ
+601 AEAQ

-621 IKSTATLVQA
+621 TKSTATVVQA
-631 VNDRFDAQQKFDET
+631 VNERFDVQQKFDET
-645 KRINAFTYSLEQ
+645 KRINAFTHSLEQ
-657 ANDQYIF
+657 ANEQYIF
-664 QTKLIGL
+664 QTDLIGM
-671 NAQVQEIA
+671 NAQAQEIA

-697 QSGTKLTA
+697 QSGTKLMA

-728 RWEAER
+728 RWDAEH

-749 TVSNA
+749 NVTNA
-754 AAQSERLFTN
+754 AVQSERLFTN

-776 VQTGKLDFKSLA
+776 VQTGKLDFKSLT

-801 NSIMKPLAQATSGM
+801 NSVMKPLAQATSGM

-865 NGKSPGTTSSPGSSD
+865 NGKSPVTTASPGGGDSS
-880 GSTATAQAPININF
+880 SAQAPININF

-917 IVNQALNMRGRFG
+917 IVNQALNMRGRYG
-930 ITA
+930 ITG

>member
-34 DTIGNVSEAAMKA
+34 DTIGNVSETAMKT

-64 ADGIKGAIAS
+64 ADGIKGAIES
-74 AGELDQMA
+74 AGELDQMG

-184 ELLPFMQD
+184 QLLPFMQD
-192 LAEIGELNAKVTSEM
+192 LADIGELNAKVTSEM
-207 AAEADMYE
+207 AAEADLYE

-237 PVMRDF
+237 PVMLDF
-243 TDALLASGSMTERLN
+243 TDALLDSGSMTERLN

-343 KSHAESFNEDMVKI
+343 KNHAESFNEDMVKI

-382 ESPKRSFAISDQRP
+382 ESAKRSFAIPDQRP

-408 LNVESIK
+408 LNVEAIK

-523 RNEATKSTASLVQ
+523 RTEAT
-536 AVNERFDAQ
+536 
-545 QKFDESKQI
+545 
-554 NAFTRSLEQANEQYQ
+554 
-569 FQNTLI
+569 
-575 GQNARDQALATE
+575 
-587 GRKNLLAVE
+587 
-596 QTIWD
+596 
-601 AEKSGTKLSAEAQ
+601 
-614 QRLRSEA
+614 
-621 IKSTATLVQA
+621 KSTATLVQA

-645 KRINAFTYSLEQ
+645 KRINAFTHSLEQ
-657 ANDQYIF
+657 ANEQYIF
-664 QTKLIGL
+664 QTDLIGM
-671 NAQVQEIA
+671 NAQAQEIA
-679 NVKRKNFLA
+679 SVKRKNFLA

-716 KSTAVMIKAIEA
+716 KSTAVMVKAIEA

-749 TVSNA
+749 TVTNA

-860 GTIVP
+860 GSIIP
-865 NGKSPGTTSSPGSSD
+865 NGKSPSMPGGSD
-880 GSTATAQAPININF
+880 SSTATTQAPININF